1 MFLEIC
7 NKLIGTVFCQIIKDI
22 PVLKVVRLN
31 RTGVTEKNAIT
42 SSVSNCVFCFLF
54 ILLSGGKCRLIVCW
68 C

>member
-31 RTGVTEKNAIT
+31 RTGVTWKSLDNQ
-42 SSVSNCVFCFLF
+42 
-54 ILLSGGKCRLIVCW
+54 LLSRDFCIYIPSS
-68 C
+68 